1 MAHPRSSIVGLYV
14 KQLRALLWKSLIIR
28 KVHFIST
35 FFEIVSPL
43 LMIFVF
49 AYIYSDNFNP
59 DNKGSHNASNKTI
72 GPTIYRNPCQ
82 IINFNVKHD
91 FFNYNSDYTVYYAPE
106 NPVTRRLM
114 DTFYAQNETANFVVR
129 AFATE
134 SQLIDALRKK
144 MIDLDGSYIYEIY
157 DRLTGVYFQNS
168 EDPDVLKNGQLG
180 YKMRM
185 PGDAIVLS
193 NTLVPFPY
201 KSSQYPVSPG
211 QTMNMYRAFSRVQ
224 TYINRELVKATC
236 EANSGNGVNCDA
248 LFDGD
253 KKAVHINRMPYPS
266 FKQPEF
272 DSINLLDIVAVCLP
286 LSYVLVCPLIVKRIT
301 DEKSS
306 KAKELLRLIGMSD
319 AVFYLAHFLNY
330 LCLILLHAIFITII
344 VFVFKVPL
352 YSASSPIIFFI
363 GVLLWGAQ
371 LILFSIFITTIF
383 NR

>member
-49 AYIYSDNFNP
+49 AYIYSENFNP
-59 DNKGSHNASNKTI
+59 NSKGSQNKSNKTV
-72 GPTIYRNPCQ
+72 GPTIYGNPYQ

-91 FFNYNSDYTVYYAPE
+91 FFNYIPEYTVYYAPD

-114 DTFYAQNETANFVVR
+114 NTFHAQNETANFVVG

-134 SQLIDALRKK
+134 GELIVALRKK
-144 MIDLDGSYIYEIY
+144 LIDLGGTYNSY
-157 DRLTGVYFQNS
+157 DRLTGVYFHNS

-193 NTLVPFPY
+193 NTLAAFPY
-201 KSSQYPVSPG
+201 KSSQYPVSPD
-211 QTMNMYRAFSRVQ
+211 QTMYMYRAFSRVQ
-224 TYINRELVKATC
+224 AYINRELVKATC
-236 EANSGNGVNCDA
+236 EANGGSGVKCDT

-253 KKAVHINRMPYPS
+253 KKTVHINRMPYPS
-266 FKQPEF
+266 FKQSEF
-272 DSINLLDIVAVCLP
+272 DFVNLLDIVAVCLP

-352 YSASSPIIFFI
+352 YSASSPLIFFI